1 MSLIDVLK
9 ETLIE
14 KNVNV
19 KLFEDP
25 DTTAIGDNEVREE
38 LNRRLRDNPEM
49 EVPQGYVKKMETT
62 VGFTHVLPEILYI
75 DEPYKVSYETF
86 ADLVFNILD
95 IHLIEP

>member
-19 KLFEDP
+19 KLFEEP

-49 EVPQGYVKKMETT
+49 EVP
-62 VGFTHVLPEILYI
+62 
-75 DEPYKVSYETF
+75 
-86 ADLVFNILD
+86 
-95 IHLIEP
+95 